1 MMPSH
6 PLLTSAQLNQDGA
19 LWTYPETPAVTFNGL
34 DSLVEYTF
42 GRKITY
48 HGFCTICG
56 VAIRERFLAPRT
68 DTALNIRTMNGL
80 DLATVK
86 VEKGDG
92 KSMLPAYEV

>member
-1 MMPSH
+1 
-6 PLLTSAQLNQDGA
+6 LDQDGA
-19 LWTYPETPAVTFNGL
+19 LWTFPETTAVTFKGL

-42 GRKITY
+42 GMKSTY

-56 VAIRERFLAPRT
+56 VAIRERFLGPRT

-80 DLATVK
+80 DLASVK
-86 VEKGDG
+86 LEKEDG